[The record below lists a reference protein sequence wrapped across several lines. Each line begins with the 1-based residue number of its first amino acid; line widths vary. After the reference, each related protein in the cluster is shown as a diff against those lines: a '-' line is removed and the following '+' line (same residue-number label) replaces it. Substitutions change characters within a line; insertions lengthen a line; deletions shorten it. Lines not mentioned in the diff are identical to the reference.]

1 MSAPDIAET
10 PQTPQGAQKADPQG
24 MALRS
29 PPRAVVRL
37 NRRMLVI
44 LVGSLAAL
52 VLGATLWSLQ
62 PARHTKDTAIELYN
76 VDRVA
81 KAESL
86 DQLPKDYSKLPPA
99 AKPAVPVLGE
109 PLPGDLGPAILHA
122 ERKANANVS
131 AAYNDPAHA
140 DRLARLRDAEEAARA
155 SVFFRSSSNSGGT
168 KPAAAATGGPVALA
182 TAQASGNQPFN
193 PMGAAP
199 ATAAATSTDP
209 TAAQNLQAQK
219 QAFVANAGDAATRN
233 PGGLQ
238 LPSSPYQVMAGTII
252 PAALVTGINSDLPG
266 QVIANVTEAVYDTA
280 TGRYLLI
287 PQGSRLIG
295 RYDSQVS
302 FGQRRV
308 LLVWTRLILP
318 DTSSIALD
326 RLPGIDPAGYAG
338 LEDGVDWHWDRI
350 LAGAALS
357 TLLGVGAELA
367 APESRTDGNR
377 VVIAARQGVQ
387 DTVNQVGQEITKRNM
402 SIQPT
407 LTIRPGFPMRV
418 MVSKDLILRPYQPL
432 FFQRGASQ

>member
-1 MSAPDIAET
+1 MSAPDIAE
-10 PQTPQGAQKADPQG
+10 TPQGAQKADPQG

-44 LVGSLAAL
+44 LAGSLAAL

-62 PARHTKDTAIELYN
+62 PARHTKDTAVELYN
-76 VDRVA
+76 VDRVS
-81 KAESL
+81 KAETL
-86 DQLPKDYSKLPPA
+86 DQLPKDYSKLPPPV
-99 AKPAVPVLGE
+99 KPAVPVLGE

-122 ERKANANVS
+122 ERQAHANVS

-155 SVFFRSSSNSGGT
+155 SVFFRSSGNGGGARA
-168 KPAAAATGGPVALA
+168 AAAATGSPVVPAS
-182 TAQASGNQPFN
+182 AQAAGNEPFN
-193 PMGAAP
+193 PMASAQ
-199 ATAAATSTDP
+199 ATTSSSDP

-219 QAFVANAGDAATRN
+219 QAFVAHAGDAATRN

-295 RYDSQVS
+295 RYDSQVA

-338 LEDGVDWHWDRI
+338 LEDGVNWHWDRI

-367 APESRTDGNR
+367 APESSADGNR

-418 MVSKDLILRPYQPL
+418 MVSKDLVLRPYQPL